1 MTAPPEVDDPPREA
15 DDARVISESVRR
27 PERFAILYDRY
38 FPEIYQYL
46 AARLGS
52 AEAAEDLA
60 AETFLVA
67 FRKRRT
73 FDAARGAV
81 RPWLYGIATHLVS
94 NHRRGLSR
102 MLAAFR
108 RARSADPVEA
118 GPEDRVPA
126 RVDAASVRGPL
137 AEALAGLS
145 PGDRDVLLLVAV
157 AGLSYEEV
165 ADSLGIPMGTVGSR
179 LNRARKRV
187 KAALGDVNPMIGDTD
202 G

>member
-1 MTAPPEVDDPPREA
+1 MTAPPEVDDPPRQA
-15 DDARVISESVRR
+15 DDASVMSESLRR

-38 FPEIYQYL
+38 FEEIYRYL
-46 AARLGS
+46 AARLRT
-52 AEAAEDLA
+52 EAADDLA
-60 AETFLVA
+60 AETFLIA
-67 FRKRRT
+67 FRKRHT
-73 FDAARGAV
+73 YDAGLGAV
-81 RPWLYGIATHLVS
+81 RPWLYGIATKLVAG
-94 NHRRGLSR
+94 HRRGVTR

-108 RARSADPVEA
+108 RARPADPVEA
-118 GPEDRVPA
+118 GPEDRVPS

-137 AEALAGLS
+137 AGALAALS

-165 ADSLGIPMGTVGSR
+165 AESLGIPPGTVGSR

-187 KAALGDVNPMIGDTD
+187 RAALGDVNPMIGDAD